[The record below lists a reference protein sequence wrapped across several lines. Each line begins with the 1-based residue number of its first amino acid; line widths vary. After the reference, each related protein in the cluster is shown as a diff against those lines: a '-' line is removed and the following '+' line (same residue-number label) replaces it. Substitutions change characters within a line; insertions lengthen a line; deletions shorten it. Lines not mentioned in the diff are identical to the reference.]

1 MFPSKTDTPADNLD
15 KVINTH
21 LAHLQDLTPSHA
33 EYPDAVKQLAALYSL
48 RNESV
53 SKPLSADAKLTAAV
67 NLAGIIMI
75 LKHEQVGV
83 ITSKAL
89 GFIAK
94 LR

>member
-15 KVINTH
+15 KVIN
-21 LAHLQDLTPSHA
+21 AHLSHMQDMKPA
-33 EYPDAVKQLAALYSL
+33 DPEYPDAVKQLDTLYSL
-48 RNESV
+48 RNDSV